1 MSGESFYGGTDGRAP
16 RITSF
21 AIRKLDASQTVPFSI
36 HHVAEV
42 DGIDLSGLS
51 AQYDTLLA
59 QEA

>member
-42 DGIDLSGLS
+42 DGIDLSGLT
-51 AQYDTLLA
+51 AQYDTL
-59 QEA
+59 